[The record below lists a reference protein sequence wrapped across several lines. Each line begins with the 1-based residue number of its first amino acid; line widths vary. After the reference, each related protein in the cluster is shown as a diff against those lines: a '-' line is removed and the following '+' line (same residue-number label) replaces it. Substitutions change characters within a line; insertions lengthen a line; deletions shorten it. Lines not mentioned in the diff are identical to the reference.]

1 MLGRSKTR
9 NTGSEAQEPLLGR
22 GDEDEHADVVFA
34 IDDDEEEST
43 AFRDRDRDMGGSRS
57 PQVGATSFIA
67 PTLRSTTQSREAEFE
82 LDSDELNPNDEVTS
96 IPASQRMPLLVGLA
110 DAVEV
115 RRNPDLPLHTFS
127 NGQPGQ
133 TMVNG
138 RIVFDNDDPAER
150 VDIAE
155 LAARQ
160 HKGGNMLDSM
170 FNMANSIL
178 GAGIIGL
185 PYAVSQA
192 GFVTGILLLVIL
204 AGVTD
209 WTIRLIV
216 RNAKLSG
223 RTSYIDIM
231 GHCYGSSGRAAVS
244 FFQFAFAFGGMC
256 GTRGAVPAHADCW
269 LTLVVLAVRQGCAR
283 LYLVRAR
290 VGDTIPHVIRSIF
303 PTLSTVPVLS
313 ILTNRNFVVI
323 LCTACISYP
332 LSLYRSI
339 ASLAKASTFALIG
352 MLTIVGTVLFEEGRV
367 SADLKGSQAPSI
379 KYSFIQPQIFQAIGV
394 ISFAF
399 VCHHNSLLIYGSMR
413 TPTMDRFDQVTHVAA
428 GLSLV
433 ACLTMAI
440 PAFLVFTDRT
450 QGNVLNNFPQVSA
463 ALAAFGNEGAVLSC
477 AHDDAVI
484 NIARFCFGAN
494 MVTTTPMELMVCR
507 EVIEEYFFAHE
518 AFDQT
523 RHVLFTTSI
532 LFASMA
538 VALVTCDLGEWGGY
552 GIDRIGPG
560 LTENIGVMLEIT
572 GGASATALAFVFPA
586 LCYIKLLP
594 AREPW
599 NGRAKLPA
607 VLCAGFGILVLV
619 LSVGL
624 ALQKAWGPEGA
635 TRLCA

>member
-1 MLGRSKTR
+1 MLGRSKTK
-9 NTGSEAQEPLLGR
+9 NSQSEAQEPLLGR
-22 GDEDEHADVVFA
+22 DDDEHVGRSEVVFA
-34 IDDDEEEST
+34 IDDEDDGTS
-43 AFRDRDRDMGGSRS
+43 ALRDREGTGRS
-57 PQVGATSFIA
+57 PVGMGRTVG
-67 PTLRSTTQSREAEFE
+67 PPLRSTIQSREAEFE
-82 LDSDELNPNDEVTS
+82 LDSDVLNPEDEVTN

-110 DAVEV
+110 DASEV
-115 RRNPDLPLHTFS
+115 RRNPDLPMHTFS
-127 NGQPGQ
+127 NGQTGSA
-133 TMVNG
+133 MVNG
-138 RIVFDNDDPAER
+138 RVVFDDDDLAGR
-150 VDIAE
+150 VDLAE
-155 LAARQ
+155 LAAQQ

-192 GFVTGILLLVIL
+192 GFVTGIILLVIL

-244 FFQFAFAFGGMC
+244 FFQFAFAFGD
-256 GTRGAVPAHADCW
+256 RD
-269 LTLVVLAVRQGCAR
+269 VR
-283 LYLVRAR
+283 
-290 VGDTIPHVIRSIF
+290 IRD
-303 PTLSTVPVLS
+303 
-313 ILTNRNFVVI
+313 N
-323 LCTACISYP
+323 
-332 LSLYRSI
+332 YRSI
-339 ASLAKASTFALIG
+339 ASLAKASTFALVG

-367 SADLKGSQAPSI
+367 SPDLKGSQAPSI

-413 TPTMDRFDQVTHVAA
+413 TPTMDRFDRVTHVAA
-428 GLSLV
+428 GVSLI

-450 QGNVLNNFPQVSA
+450 QGNVLNNFPQNDV
-463 ALAAFGNEGAVLSC
+463 
-477 AHDDAVI
+477 VI

-532 LFASMA
+532 LFSSMV
-538 VALVTCDLGEWGGY
+538 VALLTCDL
-552 GIDRIGPG
+552 
-560 LTENIGVMLEIT
+560 GVMLEIT

-607 VLCAGFGILVLV
+607 VLCAAFGILVLV

-624 ALQKAWGPEGA
+624 ALNKAWGPEGA

>member
-1 MLGRSKTR
+1 MMLGRSK
-9 NTGSEAQEPLLGR
+9 NKNSGSEAQEPLLGR
-22 GDEDEHADVVFA
+22 GDDEHAEVVFA
-34 IDDDEEEST
+34 IDDEDEGTS
-43 AFRDRDRDMGGSRS
+43 AFRDNEGRSRSPVIMGGSIG
-57 PQVGATSFIA
+57 P
-67 PTLRSTTQSREAEFE
+67 PLRSTIQSREAEFE
-82 LDSDELNPNDEVTS
+82 LDSDVLDPEDEVAGIAS
-96 IPASQRMPLLVGLA
+96 SQRMPLLVGLA
-110 DAVEV
+110 DASEV

-127 NGQPGQ
+127 NGQTG
-133 TMVNG
+133 TAMVNG
-138 RIVFDNDDPAER
+138 RVVFDDDELSRR
-150 VDIAE
+150 VDLTE
-155 LAARQ
+155 LAAQQ

-192 GFVTGILLLVIL
+192 GFVTGILLLVVL

-256 GTRGAVPAHADCW
+256 AFGIII
-269 LTLVVLAVRQGCAR
+269 
-283 LYLVRAR
+283 
-290 VGDTIPHVIRSIF
+290 GDTIPHVIRSIF

-313 ILTNRNFVVI
+313 ILTHRNFIVF
-323 LCTACISYP
+323 LCTVCISYP

-339 ASLAKASTFALIG
+339 ASLAKASTFALVG
-352 MLTIVGTVLFEEGRV
+352 MVTIVGTVLFEEGRV
-367 SADLKGSQAPSI
+367 SLDLKGSQAPSI

-413 TPTMDRFDQVTHVAA
+413 TPTMDRFDRVTHVAA

-450 QGNVLNNFPQVSA
+450 QGNVLNNFPQ
-463 ALAAFGNEGAVLSC
+463 N
-477 AHDDAVI
+477 DAVI
-484 NIARFCFGAN
+484 NVARFCFGAN

-532 LFASMA
+532 LFSSMV
-538 VALVTCDLGEWGGY
+538 VAMLTCDL
-552 GIDRIGPG
+552 
-560 LTENIGVMLEIT
+560 GVMLEIT

-607 VLCAGFGILVLV
+607 VLCAAFGILVLV

-624 ALQKAWGPEGA
+624 ALHKAWGPEGA

>member
-1 MLGRSKTR
+1 
-9 NTGSEAQEPLLGR
+9 
-22 GDEDEHADVVFA
+22 
-34 IDDDEEEST
+34 
-43 AFRDRDRDMGGSRS
+43 
-57 PQVGATSFIA
+57 
-67 PTLRSTTQSREAEFE
+67 
-82 LDSDELNPNDEVTS
+82 
-96 IPASQRMPLLVGLA
+96 MPLLVGLA
-110 DAVEV
+110 DASEV
-115 RRNPDLPLHTFS
+115 RRNPDLPMHTFS
-127 NGQPGQ
+127 NGQTGIA
-133 TMVNG
+133 MVNG
-138 RIVFDNDDPAER
+138 RVVFDDDDLAGH
-150 VDIAE
+150 VDLAE

-160 HKGGNMLDSM
+160 HKGGNILDSM

-192 GFVTGILLLVIL
+192 GFVTGIFLLVVL

-256 GTRGAVPAHADCW
+256 AFGIII
-269 LTLVVLAVRQGCAR
+269 
-283 LYLVRAR
+283 
-290 VGDTIPHVIRSIF
+290 GDTIPHVIRSIF
-303 PTLSTVPVLS
+303 PTLSTIPHDPCALNTHAQELYCHSVHHMHFVP
-313 ILTNRNFVVI
+313 
-323 LCTACISYP
+323 
-332 LSLYRSI
+332 
-339 ASLAKASTFALIG
+339 TFALPVYRFSCKSKYVCIG
-352 MLTIVGTVLFEEGRV
+352 RNGHDCRNGAIRRGPRLARSQRITGTVDQVFIYPAV
-367 SADLKGSQAPSI
+367 SP
-379 KYSFIQPQIFQAIGV
+379 IFQAIGV

-399 VCHHNSLLIYGSMR
+399 VCHHNSLLIYGSMH
-413 TPTMDRFDQVTHVAA
+413 TPTMDRFDRVTHVAA
-428 GLSLV
+428 GVSLI

-450 QGNVLNNFPQVSA
+450 QGNVLNNFPQ
-463 ALAAFGNEGAVLSC
+463 N
-477 AHDDAVI
+477 DAII

-518 AFDQT
+518 PFDQT

-538 VALVTCDLGEWGGY
+538 VALVTCDL
-552 GIDRIGPG
+552 
-560 LTENIGVMLEIT
+560 GVMLEIT

-607 VLCAGFGILVLV
+607 IVCAAFGVLVLV

-624 ALQKAWGPEGA
+624 ALRKAWGPEGA

>member
-1 MLGRSKTR
+1 MMLGRSKNK
-9 NTGSEAQEPLLGR
+9 NTESEAQEPLLGR
-22 GDEDEHADVVFA
+22 DDDRVERSEVVFA
-34 IDDDEEEST
+34 IDDEDEGSS
-43 AFRDRDRDMGGSRS
+43 AFRDRDSGGRGPVAMGIG
-57 PQVGATSFIA
+57 P
-67 PTLRSTTQSREAEFE
+67 PLRSTMQSREAEFE
-82 LDSDELNPNDEVTS
+82 LDSDVLDPEDEVTS

-110 DAVEV
+110 DASEV
-115 RRNPDLPLHTFS
+115 RRNPDLPMHTFS
-127 NGQPGQ
+127 NGQTGSA
-133 TMVNG
+133 MVNG
-138 RIVFDNDDPAER
+138 RVVFDDDDLAAR
-150 VDIAE
+150 VDLTE
-155 LAARQ
+155 LAAQQ

-244 FFQFAFAFGGMC
+244 FFQFAFAFGGE
-256 GTRGAVPAHADCW
+256 RRE
-269 LTLVVLAVRQGCAR
+269 L
-283 LYLVRAR
+283 
-290 VGDTIPHVIRSIF
+290 
-303 PTLSTVPVLS
+303 
-313 ILTNRNFVVI
+313 ILN
-323 LCTACISYP
+323 
-332 LSLYRSI
+332 
-339 ASLAKASTFALIG
+339 
-352 MLTIVGTVLFEEGRV
+352 
-367 SADLKGSQAPSI
+367 
-379 KYSFIQPQIFQAIGV
+379 
-394 ISFAF
+394 
-399 VCHHNSLLIYGSMR
+399 
-413 TPTMDRFDQVTHVAA
+413 
-428 GLSLV
+428 
-433 ACLTMAI
+433 
-440 PAFLVFTDRT
+440 
-450 QGNVLNNFPQVSA
+450 
-463 ALAAFGNEGAVLSC
+463 
-477 AHDDAVI
+477 DAVI

-518 AFDQT
+518 PFDQT

-538 VALVTCDLGEWGGY
+538 VALVTCDL
-552 GIDRIGPG
+552 
-560 LTENIGVMLEIT
+560 GVMLEIT

-599 NGRAKLPA
+599 NGRVKLPA
-607 VLCAGFGILVLV
+607 IVCAAFGVLVLV
-619 LSVGL
+619 LSIGL
-624 ALQKAWGPEGA
+624 ALHKAWGPEGT

>member
-1 MLGRSKTR
+1 MMLGRSKSKSSGR
-9 NTGSEAQEPLLGR
+9 QAAGDQSQEPLLGDDER
-22 GDEDEHADVVFA
+22 GAEVVFA
-34 IDDDEEEST
+34 LDDDDEGESNIRHEESS
-43 AFRDRDRDMGGSRS
+43 GGRG
-57 PQVGATSFIA
+57 PQGRTFA
-67 PTLRSTTQSREAEFE
+67 PPLRSTMQSREAEFE
-82 LDSDELNPNDEVTS
+82 LDSDVLDNDDDDHPTHGS
-96 IPASQRMPLLVGLA
+96 DQRMPLLVGLA
-110 DAVEV
+110 DASAV
-115 RRNPDLPLHTFS
+115 RRNPDLPLHTLS
-127 NGQPGQ
+127 NGATGGA
-133 TMVNG
+133 MVNG
-138 RIVFDNDDPAER
+138 RVVYDDDDDPSTR
-150 VDIAE
+150 IDLAE

-160 HKGGNMLDSM
+160 HSGGNILDSM

-192 GFVTGILLLVIL
+192 GFFTGIVLLVVL

-256 GTRGAVPAHADCW
+256 AFGIII
-269 LTLVVLAVRQGCAR
+269 
-283 LYLVRAR
+283 
-290 VGDTIPHVIRSIF
+290 GDTIPHVIRQLF
-303 PTLSTVPVLS
+303 PTLRTTPVLG
-313 ILTNRNFVVI
+313 ILADRNFIVV
-323 LCTACISYP
+323 LCTTCISYP

-339 ASLAKASTFALIG
+339 SSLARASTFALIG
-352 MLTIVGTVLFEEGRV
+352 MLIIVTTVLFEGSRV
-367 SADLKGSQAPSI
+367 APELKGTQSASV
-379 KYSFIQPQIFQAIGV
+379 KFSFMRPQIFQAIGV

-399 VCHHNSLLIYGSMR
+399 VCHHNSLLIYGSLR
-413 TPTMDRFDQVTHVAA
+413 TPTMDRFDRVTHVAA
-428 GLSLV
+428 GVSLI
-433 ACLTMAI
+433 ACLTLAV

-450 QGNVLNNFPQVSA
+450 QGNVLNNFPQ
-463 ALAAFGNEGAVLSC
+463 
-477 AHDDAVI
+477 DDTVI

-518 AFDQT
+518 VFDQT

-532 LFASMA
+532 LFSSMV
-538 VALVTCDLGEWGGY
+538 VALLTCDL
-552 GIDRIGPG
+552 
-560 LTENIGVMLEIT
+560 GVMLEIT

-594 AREPW
+594 AHEAW
-599 NGRAKLPA
+599 HSRAKLPA
-607 VLCAGFGILVLV
+607 VVCAAFGLVVLV

-624 ALQKAWGPEGA
+624 ALGKSWGPEGSA
-635 TRLCA
+635 KICL